1 MVLASQGPKC
11 VESGQVRWVSS
22 VLVARVSFGT
32 GLPSSPSLSFIV
44 SGLCVKVD
52 LMFA

>member
-1 MVLASQGPKC
+1 MLKAVKC
-11 VESGQVRWVSS
+11 GGCTRSWWPGHHFEQDFALPQV
-22 VLVARVSFGT
+22 
-32 GLPSSPSLSFIV
+32 SFIV